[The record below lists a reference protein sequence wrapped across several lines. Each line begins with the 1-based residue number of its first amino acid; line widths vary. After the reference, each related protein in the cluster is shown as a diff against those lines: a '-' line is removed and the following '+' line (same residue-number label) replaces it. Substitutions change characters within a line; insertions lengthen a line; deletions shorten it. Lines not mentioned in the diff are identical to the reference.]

1 MLLLLIRHGLTSH
14 TNVKLTGWLP
24 GVSLSEEGKRQAE
37 SLVPRLEGLKIDA
50 LYSSPLERTKET
62 GAPLAKARKL
72 KIRTKAD
79 LGEVRYGDAQGK
91 TLKSLAKTP
100 IWTHLRAWPSDVRFP
115 NGETL
120 RETQFRAVSAIE
132 DLRAE
137 HANDTVAVFSHGDFI
152 RLSLAHYMGVH
163 IDLYRRLAIDPVSIT
178 AIEFGH
184 AWVQIRRVNDTG
196 TSTDL
201 APRIPAKP
209 KGRKKA

>member
-24 GVSLSEEGKRQAE
+24 GVSLSAEGKRQAE
-37 SLVPRLEGLKIDA
+37 GLVPRLEGLSIDA

-62 GAPLAKARKL
+62 GAPLAKARKM
-72 KIRTKAD
+72 KIATRPG
-79 LGEVRYGDAQGK
+79 LGEVKYGDAQGK
-91 TLKSLAKTP
+91 TLRSLAKGP
-100 IWTHLRAWPSDVRFP
+100 LWSHLRAWPSDVRFP

-132 DLRAE
+132 ELRAA
-137 HANDTVAVFSHGDFI
+137 HANATVAVFSHGDFI

-196 TSTDL
+196 TILDL
-201 APRIPAKP
+201 APHVAPAT
-209 KGRKKA
+209 KGRKKR